1 MTNCNC
7 KWKLKI
13 GIDYIH
19 GHCECDVPLVVD
31 KVKEGPQSLHIHSP
45 IPSCVT
51 VASFVWLCIDSCD

>member
-45 IPSCVT
+45 IHPIVCYCGLICL
-51 VASFVWLCIDSCD
+51 AMH